1 MRILLLCGVLIASPV
16 AAQSSAPTAVQP
28 GGAAPMVAIVKADAE
43 PEKLICRKQVVIG
56 SLIAKKRV
64 CATARNWERNEA
76 LAKEHLD
83 ILTAPGAF
91 APSR

>member
-1 MRILLLCGVLIASPV
+1 MKSFILFVAVSIAAPV
-16 AAQSSAPTAVQP
+16 AAQSSATTSTQSA
-28 GGAAPMVAIVKADAE
+28 GATLALATIE
-43 PEKLICRKQVVIG
+43 PESEKLICKKQEVIG

-83 ILTAPGAF
+83 ILTAPGIN
-91 APSR
+91 PGPR